1 MIRDGQGMEHREASA
16 MKHDLEGFTA
26 KARELARAL
35 RSMHSVTVVT
45 HIDADG
51 ITAGAI
57 ADQALHRAHVAHEV
71 LFFKKLDDAAIARID
86 SLATEG
92 VWLTD
97 LGSGY
102 LSKISHPGLVV
113 ADHHSPDG
121 ASNVASRR
129 KRDLFDFH
137 DNSGLHLNPHLF
149 GYDGSR
155 EACGASTTY
164 WIARQMSSENISL
177 SPLAIVG
184 AVGDLQDN
192 AHLKL
197 VGINSLVRDEAEDA
211 NLLRTEYDLRLFGRE
226 TRPITKFLQYASD
239 PALPGLSN
247 DWYACRR
254 FLDRT
259 GVRLKD
265 RSGRERTWTSLSVE
279 EKDAIKAELDL
290 CMDREILRRIYG
302 EVYVLPAQRPGTEVH
317 EAKEMSTLINSCGRY
332 GNERLGLE
340 VCVDLVEP
348 LGDEVRE
355 ERRQK
360 NLEEALEQL
369 RNHRSNLIG
378 AMNFFFAQEGRKEV
392 CERRR
397 SIQVLCANGG
407 YLLPERVRGTNQDGV
422 EEEREVFRDTT
433 IGIVAGMVLGSGNV
447 ADDVPILALMRS
459 EGDVKAS
466 ARGNQRMVDRGLDLS
481 RAMREAAESVGGT
494 GGGHNVAAGAT
505 IPESKV
511 NDFILF
517 LDEVVSR
524 QMRPE

>member
-1 MIRDGQGMEHREASA
+1 MEHQEAVAIKS
-16 MKHDLEGFTA
+16 DLEGFTA
-26 KARELARAL
+26 KAREIARAL

-57 ADQALHRAHVAHEV
+57 ADQALQRAHVAHEV
-71 LFFKKLDDAAIARID
+71 LFFKKLDDAAVARID
-86 SLATEG
+86 SLGTEG
-92 VWLTD
+92 VLLTD

-102 LSKISHPGLVV
+102 LSKISHPGLIV
-113 ADHHSPDG
+113 ADHHSPDC
-121 ASNVASRR
+121 ASNVASR
-129 KRDLFDFH
+129 KKKDLFDFH
-137 DNSGLHLNPHLF
+137 DNSRLHLNPHLF
-149 GYDGSR
+149 GFDGSK
-155 EACGASTTY
+155 EASGASTTY
-164 WIARQMSSENISL
+164 WIARQMSSENIAL
-177 SPLAIVG
+177 APLAIVG

-226 TRPITKFLQYASD
+226 TRPLTKFLQYASD

-254 FLDRT
+254 FLEKTR
-259 GVRLKD
+259 VRLKD
-265 RSGRERTWTSLSVE
+265 RAGRERSWSSLSVE

-302 EVYVLPAQRPGTEVH
+302 EVYVLPAQKLGTEVH
-317 EAKEMSTLINSCGRY
+317 ESKEMSTLLNSCGRY

-340 VCVDLVEP
+340 VCVDVVEP
-348 LGDEVRE
+348 CGDVGRE
-355 ERRQK
+355 ERRQR
-360 NLEEALEQL
+360 NLEEALGQL

-378 AMNFFFAQEGRKEV
+378 AMNFFFAKEGKGEV
-392 CERRR
+392 CERRT
-397 SIQVLCANGG
+397 SIQVLRANGG
-407 YLLPERVRGTNQDGV
+407 YLLPEKVQGMSPEGL
-422 EEEREVFRDTT
+422 EEEKEVFRDTT

-505 IPESKV
+505 IPELKV
-511 NDFILF
+511 NEFIQT
-517 LDEVVSR
+517 LDEIVTK

>member
-1 MIRDGQGMEHREASA
+1 MTELNEARA
-16 MKHDLEGFTA
+16 IKGDLEGFTA
-26 KARELARAL
+26 KAREIARAL
-35 RSMHSVTVVT
+35 RSMHGLTVVT

-57 ADQALHRAHVAHEV
+57 ASQALQRAHVPHEV

-86 SLATEG
+86 SLSTEG

-102 LSKISHPGLVV
+102 LSKISHPGLIV
-113 ADHHSPDG
+113 ADHHSPDC
-121 ASNVASRR
+121 ANNVASRA
-129 KRDLFDFH
+129 KKDLFDFH
-137 DNSGLHLNPHLF
+137 DNSHLHLNPHLF
-149 GYDGSR
+149 GFDGSK

-164 WIARQMSSENISL
+164 WIARQMSPENISL
-177 SPLAIVG
+177 APLAIVG

-192 AHLKL
+192 ANLKL
-197 VGINSLVRDEAEDA
+197 VGINSLIRDEAEDA

-226 TRPITKFLQYASD
+226 TRPLTKFFQYASD

-254 FLDRT
+254 FLERT
-259 GVRLKD
+259 GVRIKD
-265 RSGRERTWTSLSVE
+265 RSGRERSWGGLSIE
-279 EKDAIKAELDL
+279 EKDDIKSALDV
-290 CMDREILRRIYG
+290 CMDQQGQRGILHRIYG

-317 EAKEMSTLINSCGRY
+317 ETKEMSTLLNSCGRY

-340 VCVDLVEP
+340 VCVDVVEP
-348 LGDEVRE
+348 SGDSGRE
-355 ERRQK
+355 ERRQR
-360 NLEEALEQL
+360 NLEDALEQL

-378 AMNFFFAQEGRKEV
+378 AMNFFFAQTGKVEI
-392 CERRR
+392 CERRGA
-397 SIQVLCANGG
+397 IQVLRANGG
-407 YLLPERVRGTNQDGV
+407 YLLPEKVVGVTPEGV

-447 ADDVPILALMRS
+447 ADDVPIIAMMRS

-481 RAMREAAESVGGT
+481 KAMREAAESVGGT

-505 IPESKV
+505 IPEPKV
-511 NDFILF
+511 NDFIQA
-517 LDEVVSR
+517 LDGIVSK
-524 QMRPE
+524 QMRA

>member
-1 MIRDGQGMEHREASA
+1 MELHEATAIKS
-16 MKHDLEGFTA
+16 DLEGFTA
-26 KARELARAL
+26 KAREVARAL
-35 RSMHSVTVVT
+35 RSMHGVTVVT

-57 ADQALHRAHVAHEV
+57 ASQALGRAHIPHEV
-71 LFFKKLDDAAIARID
+71 LFFKKLDEAAIARID
-86 SLATEG
+86 SLSTEG

-102 LSKISHPGLVV
+102 LSKIAHPGLVV
-113 ADHHSPDG
+113 ADHHSPDCC
-121 ASNVASRR
+121 SKVVSRT

-137 DNSGLHLNPHLF
+137 DNSRLHLNPHLF
-149 GYDGSR
+149 GFDGSR
-155 EACGASTTY
+155 EVSGAGTAY
-164 WIARQMSSENISL
+164 WIARQMSSENVSL
-177 SPLAIVG
+177 APLAIVG
-184 AVGDLQDN
+184 AVGDLQDH

-197 VGINSLVRDEAEDA
+197 IGINSLIRDEAEDA
-211 NLLRTEYDLRLFGRE
+211 GLLRTEYDLRLFGRE
-226 TRPITKFLQYASD
+226 TRPLTKFFQYASD

-247 DWYACRR
+247 DWYACRQ
-254 FLDRT
+254 FLERT

-265 RSGRERTWTSLSVE
+265 HAGRERSWASLSLE
-279 EKDAIKAELDL
+279 EKEAVKVGLDL
-290 CMDREILRRIYG
+290 CMDRQGQKAILRRIYG
-302 EVYVLPAQRPGTEVH
+302 EVYVLPGQRPGSELH
-317 EAKEMSTLINSCGRY
+317 ESKEMSTLLNSCGRY

-340 VCVDLVEP
+340 VCVDVVEP
-348 LGDEVRE
+348 SGGAGQRE
-355 ERRQK
+355 ERRQR

-369 RNHRSNLIG
+369 RNHRSSLIG
-378 AMNFFFAQEGRKEV
+378 AMNFFFAQEGRKEI
-392 CERRR
+392 CERRS
-397 SIQVLCANGG
+397 SIQVLRANGS
-407 YLLPERVRGTNQDGV
+407 YLLPEKVRGMNSEGV

-505 IPESKV
+505 IPEPKV
-511 NDFILF
+511 DDFIQA
-517 LDEVVSR
+517 LDDIVSR
-524 QMRPE
+524 QMRP

>member
-1 MIRDGQGMEHREASA
+1 MEHSEAGA
-16 MKHDLEGFTA
+16 AKGDLEGFTA
-26 KARELARAL
+26 KAREISRAL

-57 ADQALHRAHVAHEV
+57 ASQALAGANVPHEV
-71 LFFKKLDDAAIARID
+71 LFFKKLDEAAIARID
-86 SLATEG
+86 SLPTEG

-102 LSKISHPGLVV
+102 ISKVGHPGLVI
-113 ADHHSPDG
+113 ADHHSPDVG
-121 ASNVASRR
+121 SNVGSRR
-129 KRDLFDFH
+129 KKDLFDYH
-137 DNSGLHLNPHLF
+137 DNSDLHLNPHLF
-149 GYDGSR
+149 GFDGSR
-155 EACGASTTY
+155 EASGAGTAY
-164 WIARQMSSENISL
+164 WIARQMSSENI
-177 SPLAIVG
+177 PLAPLAVVG

-197 VGINSLVRDEAEDA
+197 VGINSLIRDEAENA
-211 NLLRTEYDLRLFGRE
+211 NLVRTEYDLRLFGRE
-226 TRPITKFLQYASD
+226 TRPLTKFFQYASD

-254 FLDRT
+254 FLEKT

-265 RSGRERTWTSLSVE
+265 HYGRERTWSGLSVE
-279 EKDAIKAELDL
+279 EKDDIKAALDV
-290 CMDREILRRIYG
+290 CMDQQGQRGVLRRIYG

-317 EAKEMSTLINSCGRY
+317 ESKEMSTLLNSCGRY

-340 VCVDLVEP
+340 VCVDVVEP
-348 LGDEVRE
+348 TGDGSRE
-355 ERRQK
+355 ERRQR
-360 NLEEALEQL
+360 NLDEALEQL

-378 AMNFFFAQEGRKEV
+378 AMNFFFAKEGKGEI
-392 CERRR
+392 CERMT
-397 SIQVLCANGG
+397 SIQVLRANGG
-407 YLLPERVRGTNQDGV
+407 YLLPEKVRGVNAEGV

-447 ADDVPILALMRS
+447 AEDVPIIALMRS

-505 IPESKV
+505 IPEGKV
-511 NDFILF
+511 EDFIQA
-517 LDEVVSR
+517 LDGIVSR

>member
-1 MIRDGQGMEHREASA
+1 MEHREADA
-16 MKHDLEGFTA
+16 MKGDLEGFTA
-26 KARELARAL
+26 RAREIAKAL
-35 RSMHSVTVVT
+35 RSMHSVTVIT

-57 ADQALHRAHVAHEV
+57 AGQALQRAHIPHEV

-86 SLATEG
+86 SLTSEG

-102 LSKISHPGLVV
+102 LSKIGHPGLVV
-113 ADHHSPDG
+113 ADHHSPDCC
-121 ASNVASRR
+121 SNVGSKK

-137 DNSGLHLNPHLF
+137 DNSRLHLNPHLF
-149 GYDGSR
+149 GFDGSR
-155 EACGASTTY
+155 EASGAGTAY
-164 WIARQMSSENISL
+164 WIARQMSSDNIML
-177 SPLAIVG
+177 APLAIVG

-192 AHLKL
+192 AQLKL
-197 VGINSLVRDEAEDA
+197 VGINSLIRDEAEDA
-211 NLLRTEYDLRLFGRE
+211 GLLRTEYDLRLFGRE
-226 TRPITKFLQYASD
+226 TRPLTKFFQYASD

-247 DWYACRR
+247 DWYACRQ

-265 RSGRERTWTSLSVE
+265 HSGRERSWAGLSVDEKE
-279 EKDAIKAELDL
+279 EIKVALDL
-290 CMDREILRRIYG
+290 CMDRQGQKGVLRRIYG
-302 EVYVLPAQRPGTEVH
+302 EVYVLPGQKQGTELH
-317 EAKEMSTLINSCGRY
+317 ESKEMSTLLNSCGRY

-340 VCVDLVEP
+340 VCVDVVEP
-348 LGDEVRE
+348 SSRE
-355 ERRQK
+355 GERDERRQR
-360 NLEEALEQL
+360 NIEEALEQL

-378 AMNFFFAQEGRKEV
+378 AMNFFFAHERGKICDRRK
-392 CERRR
+392 
-397 SIQVLCANGG
+397 SIQVLRANGG
-407 YLLPERVRGTNQDGV
+407 YLLPEKVKGINAEGA

-447 ADDVPILALMRS
+447 PDDVPILALMRS

-481 RAMREAAESVGGT
+481 RAMREAAEGVGGT

-505 IPESKV
+505 IPEPRV
-511 NDFILF
+511 HDFIDA
-517 LDEVVSR
+517 LDDIVSH
-524 QMRPE
+524 QMRPST